1 MAAMFPNIAKSAKS
15 LHPNAYIMYSADGA
29 GPRDEMVY
37 NLKLGP
43 VSGALRLG
51 DHKLLFG
58 KRFQKQG
65 WYDVDNTA
73 LQCNRMTRNK
83 KEKKKSERNK
93 DKGDK
98 KVKKKGEKRKKGEKK
113 NKQTDK
119 KKERR
124 QRSRLQ
130 EDEQEMEDEEEE
142 DAIETVR

>member
-1 MAAMFPNIAKSAKS
+1 MAAMFPKIAKSAKS

-98 KVKKKGEKRKKGEKK
+98 KVKKKGEKRKKK
-113 NKQTDK
+113 NKKKDK

>member
-98 KVKKKGEKRKKGEKK
+98 KVKKKGEKRKKK
-113 NKQTDK
+113 NKKKDK

>member
-1 MAAMFPNIAKSAKS
+1 MAAMFPKIAKSAKS

-73 LQCNRMTRNK
+73 LQCNRMTRHK

-98 KVKKKGEKRKKGEKK
+98 KVKKKGEKRKKK
-113 NKQTDK
+113 NKKKDK